1 MQKIPCQGLARRYFP
16 VPNKYPPLVNFSDF
30 CLPLPF
36 LLGNPPFIKLITP
49 PTPHPPHPHTQKKK
63 NPSSKFNCSF
73 FFSRIIF
80 YWNSY
85 SFLYFLCKKWIR
97 KIINLDSNVINNRM
111 LLFNRVSIKNQKLS
125 FGQHTKV
132 RLNTLRLTSKT

>member
-16 VPNKYPPLVNFSDF
+16 VPNKYPLLVNFSDF

-49 PTPHPPHPHTQKKK
+49 YPLPLTPIPPKK
-63 NPSSKFNCSF
+63 NSSSKFNCS

-85 SFLYFLCKKWIR
+85 NFLYFLCKKWIR

-111 LLFNRVSIKNQKLS
+111 LLFNRVSIKNKKLS

-132 RLNTLRLTSKT
+132 RLNNLRLTSKT

>member
-49 PTPHPPHPHTQKKK
+49 TPHPPTKNKKILQA
-63 NPSSKFNCSF
+63 SLTAVF
-73 FFSRIIF
+73 FFQ
-80 YWNSY
+80 
-85 SFLYFLCKKWIR
+85 
-97 KIINLDSNVINNRM
+97 NNI
-111 LLFNRVSIKNQKLS
+111 LLK
-125 FGQHTKV
+125 
-132 RLNTLRLTSKT
+132 

>member
-49 PTPHPPHPHTQKKK
+49 HPHTPHPHTQKKK
-63 NPSSKFNCSF
+63 ILQASLTAV

-97 KIINLDSNVINNRM
+97 KIINLDSSVINNRI

-132 RLNTLRLTSKT
+132 RLNNLRLTSKT